1 MLTFLWILWRIVIP
15 AVGVLFEGACV
26 YGIFDTLQYTSGSEA
41 VIAVGLIIAAMLL
54 IAIIVFLIE
63 GWFWATYRICL
74 PLFMGVIAFII
85 AMVGIEA
92 IVAGATSD
100 LVGNP
105 VFGSMN
111 FYAVMLVIAVLS
123 VVEALWLA
131 LIFVIQGLPDVSR
144 YCLIGGGVLLAL
156 ALAVTFVYWIIAM
169 LVYFFAHYYKVFF
182 LILGL
187 TLGTVYVGFLVIY
200 AIVKRENIRDIIEDN
215 LDTYWRKA

>member
-1 MLTFLWILWRIVIP
+1 MLTLLWILWRIVVP
-15 AVGVLFEGACV
+15 ATGVLFEGVCV
-26 YGIFDTLQYTSGSEA
+26 YGIFDVLQSYSGTDA
-41 VIAVGLIIAAMLL
+41 VMVVSIIIAAMLL

-85 AMVGIEA
+85 AMVGIAA

-111 FYAVMLVIAVLS
+111 FYAVMLVIAVLAL
-123 VVEALWLA
+123 VEALWLA

-144 YCLIGGGVLLAL
+144 YCLIGGGVILAL
-156 ALAVTFVYWIIAM
+156 ALVVTFVYWIIAM

-187 TLGTVYVGFLVIY
+187 ALGAVYVGFLVIY
-200 AIVKRENIRDIIEDN
+200 AIVKREDIGDIIENN